1 MNKLVIDLEMADK
14 AVVNNIRIH
23 EIIEIG
29 AVLLDESNNILGTY
43 QSYVRNEHGRISKT
57 ITDLTGID
65 ETKTA
70 AAPKLI
76 DVFKDIENKFCKLD
90 TSETI
95 LYTWSENDT
104 AEITKEMQAKRLR
117 HPGVEQMCAKY
128 IDIQQIFSERIH
140 LQKAMNLT
148 KALNL
153 IGIEFDGKEHG
164 ALDDA
169 INTAKMLQL
178 LEGEDLQELIDKIHK
193 LLEGEPM
200 VNTMGSLFDFSTLK
214 LE

>member
-14 AVVNNIRIH
+14 ALVNKIRIH

-29 AVLLDESNNILGTY
+29 AVLLDENNNILGTY
-43 QSYVRNEHGRISKT
+43 HSYVRNEHGKISRT
-57 ITDLTGID
+57 ITELTGID

-70 AAPKLI
+70 GAPKLI
-76 DVFKDIENKFCKLD
+76 EVFSDMEDKFCKLD
-90 TSETI
+90 TSTVT

-104 AEITKEMQAKRLR
+104 AEILKEMQAKQLN
-117 HPGVEQMCAKY
+117 HPGVKSLCNKY
-128 IDIQQIFSERIH
+128 VDIQQIFSERIH
-140 LQKAMNLT
+140 LHKAMNLT

-193 LLEGEPM
+193 ILEGEPM
-200 VNTMGSLFDFSTLK
+200 VNTIGSLFDFSTLK